1 MLKSKSDVFPVIAYP
16 TRRALLVMLAAQA
29 LPINALADNFT
40 MSRPAVS
47 KHIKVLN
54 ECGLIEIKDAGRE
67 RYCSL
72 NQAGFQEVTNW
83 IAYFDSFL
91 ERKIQ

>member
-1 MLKSKSDVFPVIAYP
+1 
-16 TRRALLVMLAAQA
+16 
-29 LPINALADNFT
+29 

-72 NQAGFQEVTNW
+72 NQAGFREVTDW
-83 IAYFDSFL
+83 VAYFDSFC
-91 ERKIQ
+91 